1 MNAKKRYAL
10 VLTTIAFL
18 AFCYYGGHRLKDKKS
33 SRWKASLS
41 RCSSFPAQ
49 STIIGEHVNSAV
61 ILPALSLQIQSNPE
75 PSPDFVSDSDGVQR
89 RTFNRFARN
98 CGMETCFNLTRY
110 SNHPNTGHL
119 TPDSIEYKTVSNSYN
134 QEI

>member
-41 RCSSFPAQ
+41 RCSSFHAQ
-49 STIIGEHVNSAV
+49 STLIGEHVNSAV
-61 ILPALSLQIQSNPE
+61 ILPAISLQIHSVE

-110 SNHPNTGHL
+110 SHHPNTGHN
-119 TPDSIEYKTVSNSYN
+119 TKFN
-134 QEI
+134 